1 MENNIYGYIRIST
14 NDGSQKIDRQVD
26 ALLKY
31 VKQENLF
38 IDRMSGKDFNREN
51 YQILKRIAKKNDVVY
66 VKSLDRMG
74 RNKTQTK
81 EELEYF
87 RKQGIKIKVLDIPTT
102 MQDFS
107 QGQEWLFDMVN
118 NILIEVYTTISENER
133 RTIRERQKEG
143 YDACKARGQK
153 FGRPQA
159 QKPKSWDKYYKLYI
173 DGKITSTEFMRL
185 VNLKKTTFY
194 KFLSMEKDTKK

>member
-1 MENNIYGYIRIST
+1 MGNIYGYIRISSST
-14 NDGSQKIDRQVD
+14 QREDRQVD

-31 VKQENLF
+31 VEEKNLF
-38 IDRMSGKDFNREN
+38 IDKQSGKDFSREN
-51 YQILKRIAKKNDVVY
+51 YQILKRIVKKDDVVY
-66 VKSLDRMG
+66 VKSLDRLG
-74 RNKTQTK
+74 RNKIQTK

-87 RKQGIKIKVLDIPTT
+87 RKEGIKIKVLDIPTT
-102 MQDFS
+102 MQDFPKE
-107 QGQEWLFDMVN
+107 QAWIGEMVN
-118 NILIEVYTTISENER
+118 NILLEVLSTIAEQERITT
-133 RTIRERQKEG
+133 RERQKEG
-143 YDACKARGQK
+143 YEACKARGQK

-194 KFLSMEKDTKK
+194 KLLSMEKDTK